1 MAKIKVEN
9 VVATASIATDLDLR
23 KISSSLEGAE
33 YEQKRFPGVI
43 YRVKEP
49 LTAVLIFRSG
59 KLVCTGA
66 KSIEDVHIVIKNVT
80 KKIKE
85 LGFTVNSNPEIIIQ
99 NIVAT
104 SDVGSILNL
113 NNIAMTLSLE
123 RVEYE
128 PEQFPGLVYRM
139 DDPHVVMLLFG
150 SGKIVCTGA
159 NNPKDAERA
168 VDKITEELG
177 AANLLR

>member
-9 VVATASIATDLDLR
+9 VVATASIAADLDLR
-23 KISSSLEGAE
+23 KISSSLDGAE

-49 LTAVLIFRSG
+49 VTAVLIFRSG

-66 KSIEDVHIVIKNVT
+66 KSIEDVHVVIKNVT

-85 LGFTVNSNPEIIIQ
+85 LGFPVNSNPEIIIQ

-168 VDKITEELG
+168 VDKITEELA

>member
-9 VVATASIATDLDLR
+9 VVATTSIAASLDLK
-23 KISSSLEGAE
+23 KIFAGLEGAQ
-33 YEQKRFPGVI
+33 YDQKRFPGVI
-43 YRVKEP
+43 YHVKEP

-66 KSIEDVHIVIKNVT
+66 KTIEDVHIAITNVT
-80 KKIKE
+80 KKIKA
-85 LGFTVNSNPEIIIQ
+85 LGFQVHSNPEIIIQ

-104 SDVGSILNL
+104 SDVGSILDL
-113 NNIAMTLSLE
+113 NNVAMTLRLD

-150 SGKIVCTGA
+150 TGKIVCTGA

-168 VDKITEELG
+168 VDKIIEVLA